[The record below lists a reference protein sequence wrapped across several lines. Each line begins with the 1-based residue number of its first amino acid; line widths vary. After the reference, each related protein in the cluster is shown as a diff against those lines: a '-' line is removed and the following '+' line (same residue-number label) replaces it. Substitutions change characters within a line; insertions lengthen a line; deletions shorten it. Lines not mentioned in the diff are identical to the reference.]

1 MTELHA
7 FVQSPTCPVWL
18 KKRYAKRNRVKA
30 LRRADAAADN
40 SESHGAEVCPA
51 VPAASAA
58 SVPAV
63 AAATMP
69 ASPAV
74 ENQDGVRGAEVRPAV
89 PALVSSQAKAATR
102 AVHVINLSAGH
113 NTEESGAEDTAEGNL
128 DPNEKF
134 LADTLSNRQMIAN
147 RHGLLWISRP
157 GDHRHSIVDAVRLQR
172 PPLKMVCVK
181 QYLEALTETKPKGS
195 KKVQFFVERFVFL
208 MLYIDLQ
215 PYEKR
220 GAGVFKQ
227 CLSKKALQSLANA
240 FFQSQGS
247 AVNVVLKPYAELWEY
262 IKAET
267 LKQCGLAVSSSP
279 AHRVGFD
286 GPVSIPHAELKTGA
300 WRQSVFCL
308 EPHSLEHEEWEDAA
322 NREAKRLRYV
332 QAATHEQSMGRPGKR
347 LHEVSLP
354 VDADALMCADFDTR
368 AEWDALHS
376 YLDNVGPC
384 PVAVSRTRRENL
396 P

>member
-18 KKRYAKRNRVKA
+18 KKRYAKHNRVKA

-69 ASPAV
+69 ASPAI

-113 NTEESGAEDTAEGNL
+113 NPEESGAEDTAEGSP

-181 QYLEALTETKPKGS
+181 GYLEALTETKPKGS

-215 PYEKR
+215 PYEKKGCR
-220 GAGVFKQ
+220 CFQAVLKQ
-227 CLSKKALQSLANA
+227 KSIAKLSKCIFPVTGFRRHWQTEKMWCSNLTPNFGNTSKR
-240 FFQSQGS
+240 
-247 AVNVVLKPYAELWEY
+247 KP
-262 IKAET
+262 
-267 LKQCGLAVSSSP
+267 
-279 AHRVGFD
+279 
-286 GPVSIPHAELKTGA
+286 
-300 WRQSVFCL
+300 
-308 EPHSLEHEEWEDAA
+308 
-322 NREAKRLRYV
+322 
-332 QAATHEQSMGRPGKR
+332 
-347 LHEVSLP
+347 
-354 VDADALMCADFDTR
+354 
-368 AEWDALHS
+368 
-376 YLDNVGPC
+376 
-384 PVAVSRTRRENL
+384 
-396 P
+396 

>member
-1 MTELHA
+1 
-7 FVQSPTCPVWL
+7 
-18 KKRYAKRNRVKA
+18 
-30 LRRADAAADN
+30 
-40 SESHGAEVCPA
+40 
-51 VPAASAA
+51 
-58 SVPAV
+58 
-63 AAATMP
+63 
-69 ASPAV
+69 
-74 ENQDGVRGAEVRPAV
+74 
-89 PALVSSQAKAATR
+89 
-102 AVHVINLSAGH
+102 
-113 NTEESGAEDTAEGNL
+113 
-128 DPNEKF
+128 
-134 LADTLSNRQMIAN
+134 
-147 RHGLLWISRP
+147 
-157 GDHRHSIVDAVRLQR
+157 
-172 PPLKMVCVK
+172 MVCVK

-247 AVNVVLKPYAELWEY
+247 AVTGKQKKNVVLKPYAELWEY

-279 AHRVGFD
+279 AHRVGCD

-300 WRQSVFCL
+300 WRQSVFRL

-322 NREAKRLRYV
+322 DREAKRLRYV

-368 AEWDALHS
+368 AEWDALNP
-376 YLDNVGPC
+376 YLDNVRAQWLCPELAVKICPETKGYVLKPTQGGLAHTEAEQITVHQARTDPRQALQALRWIRRKIRSCSTCVLGCSRTQRRMGCVKPTCPFPRTCKGPC
-384 PVAVSRTRRENL
+384 F
-396 P
+396 